1 MSRYAKLSPNPCQ
14 YFPIQT
20 VCYKANPSHKIHFD
34 KSIKTNHPPIPKHI
48 MKIWNTVTAVIFA
61 FGTSVIADPGSIRNV
76 DDGKVELEE
85 GGFTVSL
92 VLFDV
97 PLMFLWCFFPYL
109 ISRHTPT
116 RLRPSTPISCKVRMG
131 RIGGGAKGTVTCV
144 GVAAGTVLVIL
155 VIVAG
160 TLCVLVVTARVIM
173 AASANSTVNATV
185 EGAQKA
191 SHVRTRYV
199 SYCRFFCRTSLS
211 NCTVTVAYGF
221 NLHNC
226 PSLQLNNGHGCLED
240 EDCKSGRCS
249 KGLRCY
255 DKVRANMLFLYFTSR

>member
-1 MSRYAKLSPNPCQ
+1 
-14 YFPIQT
+14 
-20 VCYKANPSHKIHFD
+20 
-34 KSIKTNHPPIPKHI
+34 

-92 VLFDV
+92 VSFDV
-97 PLMFLWCFFPYL
+97 PLVFLFPFYT
-109 ISRHTPT
+109 SRHTTHANMAT
-116 RLRPSTPISCKVRMG
+116 RLSPSTPISCKVAMG
-131 RIGGGAKGTVTCV
+131 RTGGGAKGTVTCV

-185 EGAQKA
+185 EGAPQG

-199 SYCRFFCRTSLS
+199 S
-211 NCTVTVAYGF
+211 
-221 NLHNC
+221 
-226 PSLQLNNGHGCLED
+226 
-240 EDCKSGRCS
+240 
-249 KGLRCY
+249 
-255 DKVRANMLFLYFTSR
+255 